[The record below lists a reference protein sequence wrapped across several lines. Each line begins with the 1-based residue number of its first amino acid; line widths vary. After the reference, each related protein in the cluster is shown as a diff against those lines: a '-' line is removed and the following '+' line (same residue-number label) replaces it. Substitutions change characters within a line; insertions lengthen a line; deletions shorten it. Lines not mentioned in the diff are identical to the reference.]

1 MTPRGDIV
9 WLDASLSPTQA
20 LAHIHALPPQQQH
33 SWYPVCRDGLVHVS
47 HLADTYVADPSKV
60 VPVGKEVMVTVLE
73 VDRERGRI
81 SLSMKRD
88 ALGTGEGRS

>member
-1 MTPRGDIV
+1 MEDIAD
-9 WLDASLSPTQA
+9 LRPGMR
-20 LAHIHALPPQQQH
+20 LPGLVTNVATFGAFVDIGVH
-33 SWYPVCRDGLVHVS
+33 RDGLVHVS

-60 VPVGKEVMVTVLE
+60 VAVGKEVLVTVLE

-88 ALGTGEGRS
+88 PLGTGEGRA